1 MTEPSHIGRYRVEG
15 PLGAGGVGLVF
26 AAFDPVLGRRV
37 AVKLLRSDRP
47 GMTAGDRLREE
58 AQAMAR
64 LAHPNVVTV
73 YDVGEHEG
81 GVYIAMEL
89 VEGLSL
95 RDWLAE
101 TARPWR
107 EVLAAYFQA
116 GRGLAAAHDAGLVH
130 RDFKPAN
137 VLMGRDGRVRVVDFG
152 LASEVVG
159 ASTLPH
165 VATEADD
172 VTALDEEDGADQYH
186 RASRLTEVETT
197 VDESGVR
204 AQARAGASRASES
217 AAALRTGDVL
227 RTSDGSGSFDAP
239 SPVDALQTYDA
250 LHTRDGGPRP
260 QSELRT
266 IDVFR
271 TMDPLRT
278 SDMLRTLVGPE
289 VTAEGHLLQTMAP
302 DPAATRPGVATARW
316 VAGTPAYM
324 APELFLGR
332 AADARSDQ
340 FAFCVALYEGLYG
353 RRPFAGDT
361 AVAIAE
367 EVLAGRVLPPPQRTK
382 VPRWIHAIVELGLA
396 MHRHERHPSVRSMLA
411 SIAFLAQ
418 VVWN

>member
-1 MTEPSHIGRYRVEG
+1 M
-15 PLGAGGVGLVF
+15 VF

-37 AVKLLRSDRP
+37 AVKLLRSDRS
-47 GMTAGDRLREE
+47 GATAAGERLREE

-89 VEGLSL
+89 VEGSSL
-95 RDWLAE
+95 RDWVTE

-137 VLMGRDGRVRVVDFG
+137 VIVGRDGRVRVVDFG
-152 LASEVVG
+152 LASAGEG

-165 VATEADD
+165 VAADEVAVTELADEVD
-172 VTALDEEDGADQYH
+172 SGHYH
-186 RASRLTEVETT
+186 RQSRITEVERT
-197 VDESGVR
+197 VDESG
-204 AQARAGASRASES
+204 SRAKVDLEEASSSGPRPSETVT
-217 AAALRTGDVL
+217 LPGTHDVL
-227 RTSDGSGSFDAP
+227 RT
-239 SPVDALQTYDA
+239 Y
-250 LHTRDGGPRP
+250 
-260 QSELRT
+260 
-266 IDVFR
+266 
-271 TMDPLRT
+271 DPLRT
-278 SDMLRTLVGPE
+278 SDALRTYDPQRTSDALRTHDPLRTLDALRTHDVLRTLAGPE
-289 VTAEGHLLQTMAP
+289 VTAEGDLLQTMAP
-302 DPAATRPGVATARW
+302 DPAATQPGVATGRW

-324 APELFLGR
+324 APEMFMGR
-332 AADARSDQ
+332 PADARSDQ
-340 FAFCVALYEGLYG
+340 FAFCVSLYEGLYG

-367 EVLAGRVLPPPQRTK
+367 EVLAGRLLPPPHRTR
-382 VPRWIHAIVELGLA
+382 VPRWIHAIVEQGLS
-396 MHRHERHPSVRSMLA
+396 MHRQDRHPSVRSMLA
-411 SIAFLAQ
+411 SIAFLAR

>member
-1 MTEPSHIGRYRVEG
+1 MDGATHIGRYRVEG
-15 PLGAGGVGLVF
+15 PLGAGGGGMVF

-37 AVKLLRSDRP
+37 AVKLLRSDQP
-47 GMTAGDRLREE
+47 GAMATGERLREE

-81 GVYIAMEL
+81 GFYIAMEL

-107 EVLAAYFQA
+107 EVLGAYFQA
-116 GRGLAAAHDAGLVH
+116 GRGLAAAHDVGLVH

-152 LASEVVG
+152 LASDVVG

-165 VATEADD
+165 VATDEDD
-172 VTALDEEDGADQYH
+172 VTELDEDGLDQYH
-186 RASRLTEVETT
+186 RESRLTEVERT
-197 VDESGVR
+197 VDEQGAR
-204 AQARAGASRASES
+204 AQARADAPRASES
-217 AAALRTGDVL
+217 AVLPAMGDVL
-227 RTSDGSGSFDAP
+227 RTHDGSGPD
-239 SPVDALQTYDA
+239 VLQTYEA
-250 LHTRDGGPRP
+250 PRP
-260 QSELRT
+260 QEAGLRAQSELRT
-266 IDVFR
+266 IDAFR
-271 TMDPLRT
+271 TMDPLQT
-278 SDMLRTLVGPE
+278 SDALRTLVGPD
-289 VTAEGHLLQTMAP
+289 VTAEGHLLRTMAP
-302 DPAATRPGVATARW
+302 DPGATQPGVSTARW

-324 APELFLGR
+324 APEQFLGR
-332 AADARSDQ
+332 PADARSDQ

-367 EVLAGRVLPPPQRTK
+367 EVLAGRVLPPPRRTK
-382 VPRWIHAIVELGLA
+382 VPRWIHVIVEQGLA
-396 MHRHERHPSVRSMLA
+396 LHRHDRHPSVRSMLA
-411 SIAFLAQ
+411 SIAFLAR